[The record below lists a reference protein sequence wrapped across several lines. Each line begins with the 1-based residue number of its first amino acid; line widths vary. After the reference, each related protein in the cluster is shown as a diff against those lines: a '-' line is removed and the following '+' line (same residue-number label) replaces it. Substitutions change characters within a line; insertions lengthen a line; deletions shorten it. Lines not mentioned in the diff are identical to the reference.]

1 MHKCSDVGKKIYMKC
16 SPATLFNDC
25 SSQIAIWESLAA
37 VEVDESAKESRK
49 QMLLTKLLG
58 F

>member
-1 MHKCSDVGKKIYMKC
+1 MKC
-16 SPATLFNDC
+16 SPATFLNDG

-37 VEVDESAKESRK
+37 VEVDENAKETRK

>member
-1 MHKCSDVGKKIYMKC
+1 MKRFL
-16 SPATLFNDC
+16 AHQQHFFNEDRG
-25 SSQIAIWESLAA
+25 QIAIWESLAA